1 MPLHVTREMTFLCEL
16 FAALVTVVG
25 LFFNSIDNIIFV
37 FSYGL
42 VSRCSNGRLNRSWC
56 WCPYRLVGVTIVH
69 RSSLDEGLGPRN
81 HRVIDPMIFAWIG
94 NV

>member
-1 MPLHVTREMTFLCEL
+1 MPLHVTCQMTFLCEL

-25 LFFNSIDNIIFV
+25 LFFNSINNIVFV
-37 FSYGL
+37 FCYGL
-42 VSRCSNGRLNRSWC
+42 VCRCSNSRLNRGWC
-56 WCPYRLVGVTIVH
+56 WCSYRLVGVTIVH
-69 RSSLDEGLGPRN
+69 WSCLDEGLCPSD